1 MTSASNSEAN
11 ASRYPS
17 DARSATSS
25 ATESRSGENRRPAPI
40 SRRAVSP
47 RSGITR
53 TRISFRPSTGFQ
65 SSRQPGLIPSL
76 RLTSAGIVTL
86 FFCVIVVTMEGW
98 FSLGVGVSRQAA
110 HTGSIPA
117 VPTKRTIEAM
127 RMLTSQVVHGRLD
140 VPEGSLPAGGTITLL
155 VPEGDEEGFEL
166 SNEDRALL
174 LESIAQA
181 DRGQVIDG
189 WKLLAEL

>member
-1 MTSASNSEAN
+1 
-11 ASRYPS
+11 
-17 DARSATSS
+17 
-25 ATESRSGENRRPAPI
+25 
-40 SRRAVSP
+40 
-47 RSGITR
+47 
-53 TRISFRPSTGFQ
+53 
-65 SSRQPGLIPSL
+65 
-76 RLTSAGIVTL
+76 
-86 FFCVIVVTMEGW
+86 
-98 FSLGVGVSRQAA
+98 
-110 HTGSIPA
+110 
-117 VPTKRTIEAM
+117 
-127 RMLTSQVVHGRLD
+127 MLTSQVVHGRLD